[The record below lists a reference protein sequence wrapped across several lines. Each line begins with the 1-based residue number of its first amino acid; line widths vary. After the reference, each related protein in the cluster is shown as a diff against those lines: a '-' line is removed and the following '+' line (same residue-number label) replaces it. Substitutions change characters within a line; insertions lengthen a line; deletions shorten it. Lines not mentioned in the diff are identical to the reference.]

1 MAFSSQGVGAPNFA
15 MLDQVRSYWHSLRVG
30 SALPMRDAVEPR
42 GMAEALESTFLIE
55 RIAPGMARF
64 RIAGLHVQDLIGLDV
79 RGMPLATLFEPPARP
94 RLAKELDTV
103 FSAPA
108 ALEMWLEGE
117 RGIGRPTLDGR
128 MLLLPLSDGQGSVS
142 MALGCLAMAGG
153 MGRAPRR
160 FAITGLLR
168 EVFARHTAAP
178 SGKTPDDFAP
188 MPTLRKMAQ
197 IHPQPDA
204 DRPKAH
210 LRLVYSRD

>member
-1 MAFSSQGVGAPNFA
+1 

-30 SALPMRDAVEPR
+30 SALPMRDAVDPR

-55 RIAPGMARF
+55 RIAPGIARF
-64 RIAGLHVQDLIGLDV
+64 RIAGMHLHDLVGLDV
-79 RGMPLATLFEPPARP
+79 RGMPLSTLFEPPART
-94 RLAKELDTV
+94 RLAEGLDTV

-108 ALEMWLEGE
+108 ALEMWLEGA
-117 RGIGRPTLDGR
+117 RGIGRPALEGR
-128 MLLLPLSDGQGSVS
+128 MLLLPLSDAQGTVS

-160 FAITGLLR
+160 FAITGALR
-168 EVFARHTAAP
+168 EGLAPPTAAP

-197 IHPQPDA
+197 IHPRPA
-204 DRPKAH
+204 TDRPKAH